1 MRNGGKSISSVL
13 RRIGG
18 RGYGAY
24 KELAEARELVG
35 EVTIKVVRVQPDPFA
50 PPSIVRAEARVR
62 LPKELLKHPVPVAD
76 YLHRALR
83 EELRRVS
90 RRCGEGHSCGLSVP
104 RPGPVILRRS
114 ASRLVGDRAVFLVRV
129 GLPSRR
135 RRVLADEARE
145 TLLRRLPAAVER
157 AARPDPARVREWV
170 RAWLVQEG
178 IRARLRSE
186 GLVSFVG
193 DGSVLPRACGGC
205 EEPLEGAV
213 PFESPPSMRVELDLG
228 ELGSFTGMGV
238 PRGVTVIAG
247 SAFHGKTTLA
257 EAIAAGVWDHIPG
270 DGRELVVT
278 VREAMAVR
286 SEDGRRVSCVDISPM
301 IHDLPS
307 GEDTACF
314 STEDASGATSLAAAI
329 QEAVEAGAD
338 VLILDEDTSATNMLY
353 SDPLAKKITK
363 WRTTTP
369 LAELAR
375 SMRDHGI
382 SLIIVSSGS
391 SQLIAVADK
400 VILMEAY
407 HPKDVTEE
415 AKSLIGLQPEERGY
429 RPPRPRVVAWFEPL
443 EKPKVAAGRLQARNL
458 RVPVDLVLNPH
469 LVEEGQMAT
478 VAHLLARASIMRGRG
493 VREVADVVDELM
505 REGPAKVFG
514 DRGGPAYSEV
524 RGLDLVYAL
533 NRLYT
538 ARMSAR
544 GGGRRAS

>member
-1 MRNGGKSISSVL
+1 MRKTISGVL
-13 RRIGG
+13 RRVGG

-24 KELAEARELVG
+24 KELSGASESVG
-35 EVTIKVVRVQPDPFA
+35 TVSLEVVRVQPDPFA
-50 PPSIVRAEARVR
+50 PPSIVRAEARIK

-83 EELRRVS
+83 EALRRVS
-90 RRCGEGHSCGLSVP
+90 RKCGEGRSCELSVP

-114 ASRLVGDRAVFLVRV
+114 ASRVVGDRAVFLVRV

-135 RRVLADEARE
+135 RRILADEAWD
-145 TLLRRLPAAVER
+145 TLVRRLPAAVEE
-157 AARPDPARVREWV
+157 AVRPDPARVREWV

-178 IRARLRSE
+178 IRERLRGE

-193 DGSVLPRACGGC
+193 DGSILPRACGGC

-213 PFESPPSMRVELDLG
+213 PFESPPSMRVEFDLG
-228 ELGSFTGMGV
+228 DLGAFTGMGV

-257 EAIAAGVWDHIPG
+257 EAIAAGVWNHIPG

-353 SDPLAKKITK
+353 SDPLAKKLSR

-369 LAELAR
+369 IAELAG
-375 SMRDHGI
+375 SMREHGI

-391 SQLIAVADK
+391 SQLTAVADK

-407 HPKDVTEE
+407 RPKDVTDE
-415 AKSLIGLQPEERGY
+415 AKALIGLQPEERTY

-443 EKPKVAAGRLQARNL
+443 EKPRVAAGRLQARNL

-469 LVEEGQMAT
+469 LVEEGQMIT
-478 VAHLLARASIMRGRG
+478 VAHLLARASIIRGRG
-493 VREVADVVDELM
+493 VKEVAEVVDELM

-514 DRGGPAYSEV
+514 DRGGPTYSEV
-524 RGLDLVYAL
+524 RGLDVVYAL
-533 NRLYT
+533 NRLPT
-538 ARMSAR
+538 IRAVTR
-544 GGGRRAS
+544 GGGRRSS

>member
-1 MRNGGKSISSVL
+1 MRKTISNAL
-13 RRIGG
+13 RRTAG

-24 KELAEARELVG
+24 KELVGATELV
-35 EVTIKVVRVQPDPFA
+35 ENVFIEVVRVQPDPFA

-62 LPKELLKHPVPVAD
+62 THKELLRHAVPAAD
-76 YLHRALR
+76 YLHRVLR

-90 RRCGEGHSCGLSVP
+90 RKCGEGHSCELSVP

-114 ASRLVGDRAVFLVRV
+114 ASRLVGDKAVFLIKV

-135 RRVLADEARE
+135 RRVLVDEARE

-157 AARPDPARVREWV
+157 AVRPDPGRVREWV

-178 IRARLRSE
+178 IRARLGGR

-193 DGSVLPRACGGC
+193 DGSILPRACGGC

-213 PFESPPSMRVELDLG
+213 PFESPPSMRVEFDLG
-228 ELGSFTGMGV
+228 DLGTFTGMGV
-238 PRGVTVIAG
+238 PRGITVIAG

-257 EAIAAGVWDHIPG
+257 EAIAAGVWNHIPG

-278 VREAMAVR
+278 VKEAMAVR
-286 SEDGRRVSCVDISPM
+286 SEDGRRVTCVDISPM

-307 GEDTACF
+307 GEDTSCF

-329 QEAVEAGAD
+329 QESVEAGAN

-353 SDPLAKKITK
+353 RDPLAKKITK

-369 LAELAR
+369 LAELAG
-375 SMRDHGI
+375 SMREHGI

-407 HPKDVTEE
+407 RPKDITEE
-415 AKSLIGLQPEERGY
+415 AKALIGLQPEEGAY
-429 RPPRPRVVAWFEPL
+429 RPPRPRLVARFEPL

-458 RVPVDLVLNPH
+458 RVQVDLVLNPH
-469 LVEEGQMAT
+469 LIEEGQMVT
-478 VAHLLARASIMRGRG
+478 VAHLLSRASLVRGKG
-493 VREVADVVDELM
+493 VREIAEAVDELM
-505 REGPAKVFG
+505 RDGPAKVFG
-514 DRGGPAYSEV
+514 DRGGPVHAEV

-533 NRLYT
+533 NRLST
-538 ARMSAR
+538 VKMVTR
-544 GGGRRAS
+544 GGEPRAS